1 MAEASRYAGILR
13 SAARV
18 NMQAPSTGDVG
29 PLPTRSD
36 TALIRLGELSQ
47 RADDILAT
55 HWQRLFGMGLAM
67 QFNSATLA
75 SKYWTPLP
83 LPGGAPVT
91 MFRHTLSHC
100 SQENLDLLDIS
111 LQLGHGC
118 LDHLVEGATV
128 SEPSVKR

>member
-1 MAEASRYAGILR
+1 MPEASHYDGRLR
-13 SAARV
+13 SAARM
-18 NMQAPSTGDVG
+18 NMQAPPTGNIG
-29 PLPTRSD
+29 PTPTRSD
-36 TALIRLGELSQ
+36 TTLVRLGELSQ
-47 RADDILAT
+47 RADNILAT

-75 SKYWTPLP
+75 SKYWTPLLP
-83 LPGGAPVT
+83 PGGAPVT
-91 MFRHTLSHC
+91 MFSHTLSNC
-100 SQENLDLLDIS
+100 RQEDLDLLDVS